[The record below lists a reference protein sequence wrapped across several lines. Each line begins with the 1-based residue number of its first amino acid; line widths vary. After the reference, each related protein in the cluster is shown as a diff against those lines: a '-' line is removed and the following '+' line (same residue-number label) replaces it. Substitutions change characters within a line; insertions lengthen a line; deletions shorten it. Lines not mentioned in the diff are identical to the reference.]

1 MLLCPQDDYK
11 IELYRNFLFVNS
23 DNVFSVFHDLFS
35 LTGLVFIHLNTR
47 FKRVP
52 LRVGCKLLLKH
63 PLKVCQQSLQKSNSS
78 KNTHAL
84 ISLNLYT
91 PKILL
96 KVVPPYV
103 LVE

>member
-11 IELYRNFLFVNS
+11 IELYRDFLFVNS

-52 LRVGCKLLLKH
+52 LPVGCNLLLKD
-63 PLKVCQQSLQKSNSS
+63 PLKYVNSPCKKAILQKI
-78 KNTHAL
+78 HM
-84 ISLNLYT
+84 
-91 PKILL
+91 P
-96 KVVPPYV
+96 
-103 LVE
+103 